1 MKKYVIYVGM
11 LTIGLVFG
19 WLLFGNSSTEE
30 IPHNHDEVSEINE
43 KWTCSMHP
51 QIMQPEAGDCPICGM
66 DLIPAEAS
74 ADGLSADQFKLNKNA
89 MALANIQTTIIGRSN
104 VNEENGIKLSGKIA
118 ENEENNM
125 IQVSYFSGRIEQ
137 LNVSFTGEKVKK
149 GQLLATVYSPEL
161 LKAQQELLTTYS
173 LKESQPALYN
183 AVRNKLKLWKL
194 TEEQINSIETSG
206 KVKENFPVYAT
217 VSGTVSEKLVEQ
229 GSSIKKG
236 QPLLKISNLNTVWAN
251 FDVYENQIELFKV
264 GQNISIKTNSFPT
277 KEFKTKVSFIDP
289 TLNSKTR
296 IVTLRG
302 VLNNGNQLLKPGMFI
317 EGKIKS
323 VSTDKKQS
331 LSIPASAVLWTG
343 KRSIVYVKTNPN
355 EPVFG
360 IREILLGNR
369 VGESYRVTEGLTTG
383 DEVVTNGTFT
393 VDAAAQ
399 LQGKKSMMNKEG
411 GKTTTGHDGHLGMTT
426 NGAKNLLLDGMDSKR
441 LKVDTR
447 FQSQLKKV
455 FDEYII
461 LKDALIK
468 DNTKTSTKASSMI
481 LKNLASIDMK
491 LIKGDDRTSW
501 MQLSEQLKN
510 HTRSLNSTTDIKKQ
524 RSHFKPLSANLIMA
538 VEKFGINQQVYSQFC
553 PMADGNKGGSWLS
566 LEDKVLNPYY
576 GDAMLTCG
584 EVTKT
589 IK

>member
-1 MKKYVIYVGM
+1 MSYGDATK
-11 LTIGLVFG
+11 
-19 WLLFGNSSTEE
+19 EC
-30 IPHNHDEVSEINE
+30 E
-43 KWTCSMHP
+43 K
-51 QIMQPEAGDCPICGM
+51 
-66 DLIPAEAS
+66 L
-74 ADGLSADQFKLNKNA
+74 
-89 MALANIQTTIIGRSN
+89 
-104 VNEENGIKLSGKIA
+104 IA

-125 IQVSYFSGRIEQ
+125 IQMSYFSGRIEQ

-355 EPVFG
+355 EPVFE

>member
-289 TLNSKTR
+289 TLDSKTR

-355 EPVFG
+355 EPVFE

-426 NGAKNLLLDGMDSKR
+426 NGAKNLLLDEMDSKR

-447 FQSQLKKV
+447 FQSQLK
-455 FDEYII
+455 
-461 LKDALIK
+461 
-468 DNTKTSTKASSMI
+468 
-481 LKNLASIDMK
+481 
-491 LIKGDDRTSW
+491 
-501 MQLSEQLKN
+501 
-510 HTRSLNSTTDIKKQ
+510 
-524 RSHFKPLSANLIMA
+524 
-538 VEKFGINQQVYSQFC
+538 
-553 PMADGNKGGSWLS
+553 LS
-566 LEDKVLNPYY
+566 L
-576 GDAMLTCG
+576 
-584 EVTKT
+584 
-589 IK
+589 IHI

>member
-1 MKKYVIYVGM
+1 MKKYIIYVGI
-11 LTIGLVFG
+11 LTTGLIFG

-30 IPHNHDEVSEINE
+30 ILHNHDKVSEINE

-66 DLIPAEAS
+66 DLIPAETS
-74 ADGLSADQFKLNKNA
+74 VNGLSSDQFKLTENA
-89 MALANIQTTIIGRSN
+89 MALANIQTTRIGRSD
-104 VNEENGIKLSGKIA
+104 VNEESVIKLSGKIS

-125 IQVSYFSGRIEQ
+125 IQMSYFSGRIEQ
-137 LNVSFTGEKVKK
+137 LIVSFTGEKVKK
-149 GQLLATVYSPEL
+149 GQLLATIYSPEL

-173 LKESQPALYN
+173 LKESQPAFYN

-194 TEEQINSIETSG
+194 SEEQINSIETSG

-229 GSSIKKG
+229 GSSVKKG

-264 GQNISIKTNSFPT
+264 GQNISIKTTSFPT
-277 KEFKTKVSFIDP
+277 KEFKTKVSFIGP
-289 TLNSKTR
+289 TLDSKTR
-296 IVTLRG
+296 IVKLRG
-302 VLNNGNQLLKPGMFI
+302 VLDNGNQLLKPGMFI
-317 EGKIKS
+317 EGKIKN
-323 VSTDKKQS
+323 VSTNKKQS

-355 EPVFG
+355 EPVFE
-360 IREILLGNR
+360 IREILLGQR
-369 VGESYRVTEGLTTG
+369 VGESYQVTEGLTTG
-383 DEVVTNGTFT
+383 DEVVTNGAFT

-411 GKTTTGHDGHLGMTT
+411 DKKTTGHNGHLGITT
-426 NGAKNLLLDGMDSKR
+426 NDANNHLIVGMDIKR
-441 LKVDTR
+441 LKVDKR

-468 DNTKTSTKASSMI
+468 ENTKTSTKASSMI
-481 LKNLASIDMK
+481 LKNLASMDMK
-491 LIKGDDRTSW
+491 LIKGDEHTSW

-510 HTRSLNSTTDIKKQ
+510 HTKSLNSTTDIKKQ
-524 RSHFKPLSANLIMA
+524 RNHFKPLSANLIMA

-553 PMADGNKGGSWLS
+553 PMANGNKGGSWLS
-566 LEDKVLNPYY
+566 LEDKVLNPYC
-576 GDAMLTCG
+576 GVAMLTCG